1 MIQRAIETQG
11 ITTVLITVSPNES
24 EPAGLLRAL
33 YPSPFTPGSSL
44 GKPND
49 PVLQMRILKDALGLI
64 HYPAEPGT
72 IITREYAQ

>member
-1 MIQRAIETQG
+1 
-11 ITTVLITVSPNES
+11 
-24 EPAGLLRAL
+24 
-33 YPSPFTPGSSL
+33 L